1 MGRPSKGFDG
11 KGAVKVD
18 LTARLRAAVEE
29 LCAVVEEETGVENYA
44 AADAIREA
52 VHLGAPLAVLRRR
65 DRIEAGI
72 AWNMHRDRI
81 ERAADGVL
89 ALEGAREAAELWRA
103 FAIQRARE
111 AAAMA
116 ATSDPFHIGA
126 AREAGVW
133 GDFLAQYDVEA
144 MARGLLERRVL
155 PMPDFQTAGERK
167 VPLRDPPRLPESS
180 NVPPTF
186 DTLDEAREA
195 RSRWRAK
202 GEEAAAEKAAELG
215 TTPADAWEDF
225 NTATDREVR
234 REALKVHNAIQ
245 RAGEAAESAAY
256 EEDVAAYEEERK
268 RRRAAEE
275 PTTREAAE
283 EAAAE
288 NRELRKAEA
297 KKARREA
304 RQTTFDGQ
312 RLKTYRKELGLS
324 YRQAAPLCGVTRNA
338 VSKAEKEGSPEWCER
353 LRLRLEAWDQAG
365 RPRAED
371 GAPVPPDAL
380 TP

>member
-81 ERAADGVL
+81 DRAADGVL

-144 MARGLLERRVL
+144 MARGLLERRGL
-155 PMPDFQTAGERK
+155 PMPDFQAAGSRPI
-167 VPLRDPPRLPESS
+167 PLREGRRLPESS

-186 DTLDEAREA
+186 GTDEEHREA

-202 GEEAAAEKAAELG
+202 GEDAAAEKAAELG
-215 TTPADAWEDF
+215 TTPREAWEDF
-225 NTATDREVR
+225 TATDQEAR
-234 REALKVHNAIQ
+234 REAMKVHTAIQ
-245 RAGEAAESAAY
+245 RAGEEAERR
-256 EEDVAAYEEERK
+256 AYEEERK
-268 RRRAAEE
+268 RLRAAEE
-275 PTTREAAE
+275 PTTRAEAE
-283 EAAAE
+283 EAA
-288 NRELRKAEA
+288 RRRRRKPAA
-297 KKARREA
+297 KPAKRPS
-304 RQTTFDGQ
+304 TG
-312 RLKTYRKELGLS
+312 
-324 YRQAAPLCGVTRNA
+324 NA
-338 VSKAEKEGSPEWCER
+338 
-353 LRLRLEAWDQAG
+353 
-365 RPRAED
+365 
-371 GAPVPPDAL
+371 
-380 TP
+380 